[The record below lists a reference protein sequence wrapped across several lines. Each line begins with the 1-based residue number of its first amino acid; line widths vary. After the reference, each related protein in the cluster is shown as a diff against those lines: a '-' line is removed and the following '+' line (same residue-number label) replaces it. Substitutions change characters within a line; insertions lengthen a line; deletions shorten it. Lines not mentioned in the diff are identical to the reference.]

1 MIKLLQ
7 LVGYWAPRLPWRFTV
22 PVVAFMVAW
31 LALVSFLLNTVGLSA
46 MADVAA
52 WLLGL
57 PQFEGPGLGRFGYLT
72 VALRVFF
79 EGFIAILI
87 LVLGLLASYNL
98 SAVLYRKVRGIPRTE
113 AHGPATP
120 RPGSSPPLQD
130 FMRRRNLEELRIGI
144 ILAGGGAKGAYQ
156 AGAMKAIYEFLEA
169 NNALDRVR
177 MIAGT
182 SIGSWNAMFWLAGLV
197 KSPGPN
203 LPSAHER
210 WWRTIRVDRIMEF
223 ACYVPLAKN
232 SFFTT
237 RPWHEV
243 FDGMFVTTSSIR
255 QSLDRLFRTAGSTG
269 DGLAP
274 IHFYFTRSNVE
285 RGHLEF
291 ATNNIMLRTMTRPR
305 WGTPDPDDVEPVVP
319 RDQYEIIE
327 RAAGVEPLERL
338 KIAVFASMDLP
349 PLFPYMRIRTDRDE
363 WFEDGGVVDNL
374 PLRFGTEIEECN
386 LLFVLP
392 LNASFEEKATQNSVV
407 RRLFRVMDIRQ
418 GVLERNSIKLARLYN
433 DRARLVKELISREP
447 GTSGGAEGGTG
458 GPAPSLPAEG
468 AYPKEYLKFVRTR
481 VIEPVSVFA
490 ICPQQ
495 PLEIGTAEFWKP
507 AEAGRAFDLM
517 YSATTSE
524 LEENFLDATDP
535 NRLRM
540 ALVSPQGGRT
550 YLEEF

>member
-1 MIKLLQ
+1 MVKLVQ
-7 LVGYWAPRLPWRFTV
+7 LVLYWAPRLPWKFT
-22 PVVAFMVAW
+22 
-31 LALVSFLLNTVGLSA
+31 VSFLVLMIGWLVLVSAAVNMFGLAA

-57 PQFEGPGLGRFGYLT
+57 PYLGKDTAAGALSYPI

-79 EGFIAILI
+79 EGFVAVLI
-87 LVLGLLASYNL
+87 LGLGLLASYNI
-98 SAVLYRKVRGIPRTE
+98 SAAIYSKVRGVLKVDVHDPV
-113 AHGPATP
+113 TP
-120 RPGSSPPLQD
+120 EPGSTKVIQE
-130 FMRRRNLEELRIGI
+130 FMQKWNLEDLRIGI

-169 NNALDRVR
+169 NNALDKVR

-182 SIGSWNAMFWLAGLV
+182 SIGSWNAMFWLACLV

-210 WWRTIRVDRIMEF
+210 WWRSIGVDRIMEF
-223 ACYVPLAKN
+223 AYYFPLAKN
-232 SFFTT
+232 CFFNTA
-237 RPWHEV
+237 PWQEV
-243 FDGMFVTTSSIR
+243 FHEIFVKTPSVN
-255 QSLDRLFRTAGSTG
+255 QSLDRLFYKPGSTG
-269 DGLAP
+269 GDLAP
-274 IHFYFTRSNVE
+274 VHFYFTRSNVE
-285 RGHLEF
+285 QGQLEF
-291 ATNNIMLRTMTRPR
+291 ATNNIMLRNMTRPKWR
-305 WGTPDPDDVEPVVP
+305 TPNPDDVEPVVP
-319 RDQYEIIE
+319 RDQYEVIE
-327 RAAGVEPLERL
+327 KKEGVDALQRL
-338 KIAVFASMDLP
+338 KLAVFASMDLP

-392 LNASFEEKATQNSVV
+392 LNASFEERATQNSVI

-433 DRARLVKELISREP
+433 DRARLVRELVSQQP
-447 GTSGGAEGGTG
+447 GTGPSPSGRVTHSKAHLT
-458 GPAPSLPAEG
+458 
-468 AYPKEYLKFVRTR
+468 FVRTR

-507 AEAGRAFDLM
+507 EEAGQAFDLM
-517 YSATTSE
+517 YSVTKSE
-524 LEENFLDATDP
+524 LEESFFEATDP
-535 NRLRM
+535 NWLRM
-540 ALVSPQGGRT
+540 CLVNPKGGRT
-550 YLEEF
+550 YLDAF